1 MRRGRGLLDDATL
14 EGIEIPSLTEE
25 DRSLAAQE
33 YGISVILDRITR
45 DKELRK
51 RVRKLLP
58 SLPPDRPGPEPV
70 IGDRALYMLVEA
82 MRLKGYSLT
91 KSFKLLSREGLSEES
106 VKTKYK
112 RGKKEAE
119 RKKGTEK

>member
-14 EGIEIPSLTEE
+14 EGIDIPSLTEE
-25 DRSLAAQE
+25 ERLLAARE
-33 YGISVILDRITR
+33 YGISVILDRITK

-58 SLPPDRPGPEPV
+58 NLPPDRPGPDPV
-70 IGDRALYMLVEA
+70 IGDLALYMLIES

-112 RGKKEAE
+112 RGKKEADT
-119 RKKGTEK
+119 KKGTEK